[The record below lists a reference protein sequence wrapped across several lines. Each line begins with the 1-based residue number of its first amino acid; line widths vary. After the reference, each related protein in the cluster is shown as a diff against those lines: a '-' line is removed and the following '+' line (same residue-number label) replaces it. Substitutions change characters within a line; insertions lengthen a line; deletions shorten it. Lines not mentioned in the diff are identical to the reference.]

1 MEAAQLL
8 KQTRRVTNCFILIA
22 AFLVST
28 GCVNY
33 VRIDGPYEGKVIDA
47 KTGQPIE
54 GAVVFGEWSKAHP
67 GAGGASHTY
76 YDSREVLTD
85 GNGEFSIPGLGLLV
99 LTMIEE
105 MDVIIF
111 KAGYEQITPNPWSGL
126 KNVWP
131 KDKVIWQGDK
141 ATFRLKR
148 LSMKERRKRHVSFP
162 SCAVE
167 HRGKMRNLIRES
179 NIEMRE
185 MGMAANMLL
194 PEE

>member
-1 MEAAQLL
+1 
-8 KQTRRVTNCFILIA
+8 
-22 AFLVST
+22 
-28 GCVNY
+28 
-33 VRIDGPYEGKVIDA
+33 
-47 KTGQPIE
+47 
-54 GAVVFGEWSKAHP
+54 
-67 GAGGASHTY
+67 
-76 YDSREVLTD
+76 
-85 GNGEFSIPGLGLLV
+85 
-99 LTMIEE
+99 MIEE

-148 LSMKERRKRHVSFP
+148 LSMEERRKRHVSFP

-185 MGMAANMLL
+185 MGMPANMLL